1 MTSFKKK
8 FIQVI
13 SNNFNNNSFFRFF
26 LILKTLKEIKEQ
38 LILHLV
44 KIESLISSKIQRIH
58 HHIFQIMMMKI
69 QKKKIKKFL
78 KYINQ
83 EK

>member
-13 SNNFNNNSFFRFF
+13 IFNNNSYYRFF

-44 KIESLISSKIQRIH
+44 KIVNLITSKIQRNH
-58 HHIFQIMMMKI
+58 YHIFQIMKMKI

-83 EK
+83 EKL